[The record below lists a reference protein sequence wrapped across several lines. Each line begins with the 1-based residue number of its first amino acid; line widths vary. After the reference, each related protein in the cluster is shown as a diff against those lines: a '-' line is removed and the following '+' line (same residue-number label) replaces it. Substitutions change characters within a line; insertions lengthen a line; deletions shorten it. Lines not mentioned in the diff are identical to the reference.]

1 MNTRRNLFKLG
12 LGAWCAVAA
21 DLGHAQQ
28 DVIKMVVPFPAG
40 GVTDQAA
47 RIVAEKMGQQLGQT
61 IVIDNRPGAGGRIGT
76 ETVLKA
82 PGDGTTLLFTNS
94 SYSILPVV
102 DPKAPYDPLKSLA
115 PISMSATYSLQVVTS
130 TKIPVNTL
138 SEFIA
143 YAKKRP
149 GALSYGSA
157 GVGSGT
163 HFAGEFF
170 KSLTGA
176 FLVHIPYKS
185 TTGAL
190 NDVAAGLLDFAIDG
204 AAKPLAD
211 SGRVKL
217 LAVTGNKRDPR
228 LPNVPTAAE
237 AGLPPFVLVSWVG
250 VLAPATTPASLVERL
265 NAAANAAVADPAVQ
279 KRFADMGLLNQ
290 GGATSRLAQTIEDEL
305 KLHQRIAAQAKLK
318 FD

>member
-1 MNTRRNLFKLG
+1 MDTRRNIFKLT
-12 LGAWCAVAA
+12 LGAWCVVAA
-21 DLGHAQQ
+21 GLGHAQQ

-76 ETVLKA
+76 EAVMKA
-82 PGDGTTLLFTNS
+82 PGDGATLLFTNS

-138 SEFIA
+138 GEFIA

-190 NDVAAGLLDFAIDG
+190 NDVAAGVLDFAIDG

-217 LAVTGNKRDPR
+217 LAVTGSKRDPR

-250 VLAPATTPASLVERL
+250 VLAPTATPASLVERL
-265 NAAANAAVADPAVQ
+265 NAAANAAVNDPAVQ
-279 KRFADMGLLNQ
+279 KRFADMGLLAQ
-290 GGATSRLAQTIEDEL
+290 GGATNRLAQTIEDEL

>member
-1 MNTRRNLFKLG
+1 MDTRRNIFKLA
-12 LGAWCAVAA
+12 LGAWCVVAA
-21 DLGHAQQ
+21 GLVHAQQ

-76 ETVLKA
+76 EAVMKA
-82 PGDGTTLLFTNS
+82 PGDGATLLFTNS

-138 SEFIA
+138 GEFIA

-190 NDVAAGLLDFAIDG
+190 NDVATGVLDFAIDG

-217 LAVTGNKRDPR
+217 LAVTGSKRDPR

-250 VLAPATTPASLVERL
+250 VLAPTATPASLVERL
-265 NAAANAAVADPAVQ
+265 NAAANAAVNDPAVQ
-279 KRFADMGLLNQ
+279 KRFADMGLLAQ
-290 GGATSRLAQTIEDEL
+290 GGATNRLAQTIEDEL